1 MVLQTSNDLT
11 LADGNR
17 LFNVSLESFYL
28 WKLYRMEHMPFRNNN
43 DVLLIMVC
51 FFFAFLVNLFLR
63 FEPPLLVSLKILLR
77 RLFHDL
83 CQLGKWCSGSRKEL
97 IC

>member
-17 LFNVSLESFYL
+17 LFNVSLVSFYL
-28 WKLYRMEHMPFRNNN
+28 WKLYRLELMLFRNNN
-43 DVLLIMVC
+43 DVVLIMVC
-51 FFFAFLVNLFLR
+51 FMHFLVNIFLH
-63 FEPPLLVSLKILLR
+63 FEPPLLVSLKILLS